1 MVSRKRR
8 PRNRCF
14 SELTGVLSRNMSK
27 RKIKEHSP
35 KHPLFW
41 MKSKEEKM
49 RGKERKE
56 EAAKR
61 KKKPKKG
68 YAGKESEWGQG
79 RERGWRT
86 EIKGLQ

>member
-1 MVSRKRR
+1 
-8 PRNRCF
+8 
-14 SELTGVLSRNMSK
+14 
-27 RKIKEHSP
+27 
-35 KHPLFW
+35 
-41 MKSKEEKM
+41 M

-56 EAAKR
+56 KTAKR

-86 EIKGLQ
+86 EIKGLR